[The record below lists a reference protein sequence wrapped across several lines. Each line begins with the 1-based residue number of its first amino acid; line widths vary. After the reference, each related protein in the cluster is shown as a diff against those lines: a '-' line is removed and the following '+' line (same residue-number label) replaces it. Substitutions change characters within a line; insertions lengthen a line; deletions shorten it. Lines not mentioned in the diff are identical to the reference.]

1 MRERERSVH
10 AFNVSEQHVQRLHG
24 ELVEVGERVK
34 RVETGELVVVSREVR
49 ENRLVHV
56 AFHVLKERQRE
67 ERVRSCLDSRR
78 RFAGGAMQ
86 GGNCSKNRA
95 TFALAA
101 CESQRLSLPLHRE
114 SLGSESAAA
123 SKN

>member
-1 MRERERSVH
+1 MRERGRSVH

-34 RVETGELVVVSREVR
+34 RVETGELVVVSREIR

-67 ERVRSCLDSRR
+67 KKDTIMFR
-78 RFAGGAMQ
+78 
-86 GGNCSKNRA
+86 
-95 TFALAA
+95 
-101 CESQRLSLPLHRE
+101 
-114 SLGSESAAA
+114 
-123 SKN
+123 

>member
-34 RVETGELVVVSREVR
+34 RVETGELVVVSREIR

-67 ERVRSCLDSRR
+67 KKDTIMFR
-78 RFAGGAMQ
+78 
-86 GGNCSKNRA
+86 
-95 TFALAA
+95 
-101 CESQRLSLPLHRE
+101 
-114 SLGSESAAA
+114 
-123 SKN
+123 